1 MSDQPSEKK
10 VSFNETVQVKEIL
23 GGASTFSEKASKYT
37 GIQKAKQLVFI
48 KGIDI
53 DIQQVEKDVLELLYQ
68 IELLEFSNRNTENSG
83 LPAEMKLE
91 HTYGNGLAISKLYCQ
106 IEVLNSQ
113 KRILEHTLQN
123 YKKQYMDMLKA

>member
-10 VSFNETVQVKEIL
+10 VSFNETVQIQ
-23 GGASTFSEKASKYT
+23 GAASTFSEKASKYT

-48 KGIDI
+48 KGYDI
-53 DIQQVEKDVLELLYQ
+53 DILNVEKDVLELLYQ

-83 LPAEMKLE
+83 LPAEIKLE
-91 HTYGNGLAISKLYCQ
+91 TTYSNGLAISKLYCQ

-123 YKKQYMDMLKA
+123 HKKQYMELLKA